1 MTLIWTNIQNNI
13 QYEQNLEMWMRLKLV
28 TNLIALLRKMDFV
41 IQQKNF
47 TVSLTNN
54 IWKILLILNI
64 IE

>member
-28 TNLIALLRKMDFV
+28 TNLIALLRKMDL
-41 IQQKNF
+41 QKKNF